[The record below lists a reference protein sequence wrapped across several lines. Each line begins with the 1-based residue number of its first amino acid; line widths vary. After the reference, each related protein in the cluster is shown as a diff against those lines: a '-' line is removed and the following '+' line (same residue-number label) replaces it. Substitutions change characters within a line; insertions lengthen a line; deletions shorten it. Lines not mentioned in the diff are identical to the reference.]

1 MYENNFDRLLPSSPI
16 NYLLL
21 PYRDPAGGYNMVYLS
36 ANPATSGFNGHFP
49 LVTAPASQQP
59 EVSAGGGPGT
69 PHHEST
75 PPDAV
80 HGHGENSSVAANWQ
94 TATWIASQ
102 SGHHHHT
109 SHLLAEHQHQYMN
122 NGFVSPSDAELAL
135 NTSGVC
141 THNVKSPYFFRN
153 TRESFSNKC
162 AKLIKVVV
170 CTYQK

>member
-1 MYENNFDRLLPSSPI
+1 MFHQITQGQGKARQRLL
-16 NYLLL
+16 L
-21 PYRDPAGGYNMVYLS
+21 D
-36 ANPATSGFNGHFP
+36 SG
-49 LVTAPASQQP
+49 SQ
-59 EVSAGGGPGT
+59 
-69 PHHEST
+69 ST

-141 THNVKSPYFFRN
+141 THNVKSPYFFKN
-153 TRESFSNKC
+153 TRGSFSNKC
-162 AKLIKVVV
+162 AKFIKVCSSMYLSEMTKYIFLFCLSLHSN
-170 CTYQK
+170 CT